1 MSILTQTTITE
12 MLEIILAS
20 TLIGKVQVGPELV
33 QYDLLTQD
41 NQHLVVLEDTTDKL
55 FEVQ

>member
-1 MSILTQTTITE
+1 

-20 TLIGKVQVGPELV
+20 TIIGKVQVGPELV